1 MTDPEQTGGILRWVA
16 GALVPMFVRPN
27 RPVAVAWLLHLLL
40 VAALVV
46 GAFFLQNNFTKLYA
60 WVDKAPDWFRP
71 FWLPAL
77 LLLVYALLW
86 AAAWLWAQL
95 APEQASVVYPD
106 LDDAWAT
113 ALESLQRAGIG
124 IGDTPVF
131 LVVGELP
138 NGFEPLFRA
147 LPRGVA
153 VAGGTP
159 SESAVRVFAN
169 ADAIYVTL
177 SGATLL
183 GVQEA
188 GDIVDLTTGGG
199 GYGSGMASVGVGQS
213 VGYGT
218 ASIGAG
224 YGDSVSAGGGSLGA
238 SLGASMA
245 GGGGLRKIQRII
257 QKAKTEGRELTD
269 AEKAEIR
276 QLSAGG
282 GEESPRPKAT
292 AKTKGPPISVL
303 QNPELVG
310 EAEARLTYIC
320 KKIAGS
326 RWPLCPVN
334 GLILAVPVSALESET
349 RAVQW
354 GSVARQDLAV
364 IEHTLKLR
372 FPVFGLVG
380 GMELLPGGGGF
391 FDVFGAEKGN
401 QRLGKGFPLNPD
413 GGPEQAA
420 RGIEANAS
428 WVLGGLMPYW
438 ALKYTRV
445 SGGPTDTDDNA
456 GAVRF
461 LTESS
466 RRGPALGKL
475 LSQAVASGE
484 HTPTFGGCYLVVGSV
499 KDPTEAKFARDF
511 FKKVEGSQ
519 AAVAWTDEAYATD
532 AGYRRWTLAGY
543 VALAVILVGVLGLAA
558 FVFSTKKF

>member
-1 MTDPEQTGGILRWVA
+1 MTEPEQAGGILRWTA
-16 GALVPMFVRPN
+16 GALVPMFARPT
-27 RPVAVAWLLHLLL
+27 RPVVVAWVLHILL
-40 VAALVV
+40 VAAVLV
-46 GAFFLQNNFTKLYA
+46 GAYFLQNNFTKLYA
-60 WVDKAPDWFRP
+60 WVEKAPDWFRP

-77 LLLVYALLW
+77 LLLVYALMW

-95 APEQASVVYPD
+95 TPEQASVVYPD
-106 LDDAWAT
+106 LDDAWTT
-113 ALESLQRAGIG
+113 ALEALQRAGIG

-131 LVVGELP
+131 LVIGELP
-138 NGFEPLFRA
+138 TGFEPLFRA

-188 GDIVDLTTGGG
+188 GDIVDLTTTGGG
-199 GYGSGMASVGVGQS
+199 GYQSGMASVGIGQS
-213 VGYGT
+213 VSYGT

-224 YGDSVSAGGGSLGA
+224 YGESVGGSLGA

-282 GEESPRPKAT
+282 PAEQSPKAS
-292 AKTKGPPISVL
+292 AKRKTSPVSVL

-310 EAEARLTYIC
+310 EAEGRLTYIC
-320 KKIAGS
+320 KKIAAS

-334 GLILAVPVSALESET
+334 GLILAMPVAALENES

-354 GSVARQDLAV
+354 GSVARQDLSV
-364 IEHTLKLR
+364 IEQTLKLR
-372 FPVFGLVG
+372 FPVFGLLG

-391 FDVFGAEKGN
+391 FDKFGAEKGN

-413 GGPEQAA
+413 GGAELLA
-420 RGIEANAS
+420 RGIEGNAG

-445 SGGPTDTDDNA
+445 SGGADDTDNNA

-475 LSQAVASGE
+475 LSQAVAGGE
-484 HTPTFGGCYLVVGSV
+484 QAPTFGGCYLVVGSV
-499 KDPTEAKFARDF
+499 RDPNEAKFARDF

-519 AAVAWTDEAYATD
+519 AAVAWTPDAYAAD

-543 VALAVILVGVLGLAA
+543 VALVAVLVGVAGLAA
-558 FVFSTKKF
+558 FVFTTKKF